1 MVNSFGQFTGD
12 VRVSGHISQAGGG
25 EVRVCL
31 LTGFVGGFLFFLLA
45 EGWSRCEDGLRL
57 QKSLLEILLPVCHLS
72 RQTNGA
78 WTWK

>member
-12 VRVSGHISQAGGG
+12 VRVSGHISQAGG
-25 EVRVCL
+25 EVRLCW
-31 LTGFVGGFLFFLLA
+31 LTGFAVFFFFFLA

-57 QKSLLEILLPVCHLS
+57 QKSLLETLLPPCHLS